1 MGVAFAI
8 FLAAAILIGTSIYL
22 RQRRKKLEAE
32 LGIQIPTRRSN
43 RNLPPPVATTE
54 LNVDRPRPDVAEFHV
69 DGTHAIVRFDVPLGD
84 DETDEILSD
93 LLVREAIEVV
103 REKRHSLPLSHIT
116 EVVAMAGRGDVR
128 RVGSAKLDQP
138 GTLPPRAEGVDIL
151 NLSALGD
158 DPLLAS
164 FREKSESS
172 ILPGVE
178 AHERSDDL
186 APLSNEIRL
195 PKAVATGLRAQGIDP
210 GNLSPGDLVT
220 GLLTLFGY
228 QVNPAGLTA
237 WMASKAGETTYLVEE
252 RHEPGEHPELEESA
266 IRKFLIEFGSSGAN
280 RGMLVTD
287 KYGPFEIYELERRN
301 PRVRFVTRNRLQSM
315 VDSLS
320 LS

>member
-287 KYGPFEIYELERRN
+287 KYGPFEIYELERR
-301 PRVRFVTRNRLQSM
+301 
-315 VDSLS
+315 
-320 LS
+320 

>member
-1 MGVAFAI
+1 MPVAIAI

-22 RQRRKKLEAE
+22 RQRRKALEAE

-43 RNLPPPVATTE
+43 RNLPTPAPTTE
-54 LNVDRPRPDVAEFHV
+54 IQVDRPRPDVAEFHV
-69 DGTHAIVRFDVPLGD
+69 EGSHAIVRFDVPLG
-84 DETDEILSD
+84 EGEIDEILSE

-103 REKRHSLPLSHIT
+103 REKRHSLPLSHVT
-116 EVVAMAGRGDVR
+116 EVVAMAGRDDAR

-151 NLSALGD
+151 NLAAISD

-164 FREKSESS
+164 FRDRSESS
-172 ILPGVE
+172 VQPGVE
-178 AHERSDDL
+178 THERADEL
-186 APLSNEIRL
+186 APLSEEIRL
-195 PKAVATGLRAQGIDP
+195 PRAVATGLRAQGIDP
-210 GNLSPGDLVT
+210 DNLSPGSLVT
-220 GLLTLFGY
+220 GLLALFGY
-228 QVNPAGLTA
+228 QVNPAGITA
-237 WMASKAGETTYLVEE
+237 WMASKGGETTYLVEE
-252 RHEPGEHPELEESA
+252 RHQPGQHPELEESA
-266 IRKFLIEFGSSGAN
+266 IRRFLIEFGSSGAN

-301 PRVRFVTRNRLQSM
+301 PKVRFVTRNRLQSM